1 MKHQQKVNAMSTKDT
16 VLALFEKNRG
26 FYVSGEQIASE
37 LNITRTA
44 VWKAVKILQKEGYEI
59 KAVTNRGYC
68 LDKDSDVLSVRGIRS
83 CLEDDGASLRPEVF
97 VSVDSTNN
105 VCRKKADEGEPEG
118 YVAVAGAQTAGRGRR
133 GRSFYSPADTGIY
146 MSLLLRPE
154 NYSSDQVLK
163 LTTMAAVAVSE
174 SIEKLS
180 GKKAEIK
187 WVNDI
192 FVDGKKVCGIL
203 CEALY
208 SVQSGNLECVI
219 AGIGIN
225 AYAPAGGFPAEIAK
239 SAGCVFGKTE
249 VGLRNR
255 LAAEVLNRFMAFY
268 KDLAGDY
275 YYDEY
280 RKRSFVIDKD
290 IKVISGGNVVK
301 AHVLDL
307 DKDCG
312 LVVRYED
319 GTEEVLRSGEIS
331 IRV

>member
-1 MKHQQKVNAMSTKDT
+1 MSTKDI

-26 FYVSGEQIASE
+26 FFVSGEQIASE

-68 LDKDSDVLSVRGIRS
+68 LDKNSDVLSVRGIRS
-83 CLEDDGASLRPEVF
+83 HLNDECAGLRPEVF

-105 VCRKKADEGEPEG
+105 VCRKKADLGESEG
-118 YVAVAGAQTAGRGRR
+118 YVAVAGAQTSGRGRR

-146 MSLLLRPE
+146 LSILLRPE
-154 NYSSDQVLK
+154 GYNSDQVLK

-192 FVDGKKVCGIL
+192 FVDGRKASGIL
-203 CEALY
+203 CEALFD
-208 SVQSGNLECVI
+208 VNGGKLECVI
-219 AGIGIN
+219 VGIGIN
-225 AYAPAGGFPAEIAK
+225 AYAPSGGFPKDIAET
-239 SAGCVFGKTE
+239 AGSVFSKTE
-249 VGLRNR
+249 VGLKNR
-255 LAAEVLNRFMAFY
+255 LVAEVLNRFMAFY
-268 KDLAGDY
+268 HDLPGDY

-280 RKRSFVIDKD
+280 RKRSFVIGKD
-290 IKVISGGNVVK
+290 IKVINGGSIVN

-312 LVVRYED
+312 LVVRYAD
-319 GTEEVLRSGEIS
+319 GSEEVLNSGEIS

>member
-1 MKHQQKVNAMSTKDT
+1 MSTKDV

-26 FYVSGEQIASE
+26 FFVSGEQIASE

-44 VWKAVKILQKEGYEI
+44 VWKAVKILQKEGYKI

-68 LDKDSDVLSVRGIRS
+68 LAKDSDVLSERGIRS
-83 CLEDDGASLRPEVF
+83 ALTGAASDLRPEVF

-105 VCRKKADEGEPEG
+105 VCRIMADTGESEG
-118 YVAVAGAQTAGRGRR
+118 YVAIAGAQTSGRGRR

-146 MSLLLRPE
+146 MSILLRPE
-154 NYSSDQVLK
+154 DYPPEKILR
-163 LTTMAAVAVSE
+163 LTTMAAAAVSA
-174 SIEKLS
+174 SIDEVS

-203 CEALY
+203 SEALY
-208 SVQSGNLECVI
+208 SVQGGKLECVI
-219 AGIGIN
+219 VGIGIN
-225 AYAPAGGFPAEIAK
+225 AYAPEGGFPTDIAGT
-239 SAGCVFGKTE
+239 AGCVFDKSE
-249 VGLRNR
+249 VGLKNR
-255 LAAEVLNRFMAFY
+255 LSAEILNRFMAY
-268 KDLAGDY
+268 YRGLSVDD

-280 RKRSFVIDKD
+280 KKRSFVIGRD
-290 IKVISGGNVVK
+290 IKVISGSDTVN
-301 AHVLDL
+301 ARVLGL
-307 DKDCG
+307 DDECG
-312 LVVRYED
+312 LLVRYED

>member
-1 MKHQQKVNAMSTKDT
+1 MSTKDI

-26 FYVSGEQIASE
+26 FFISGEQIASK

-68 LDKDSDVLSVRGIRS
+68 LDKDADVLSVRGIRS
-83 CLEDDGASLRPEVF
+83 YLNEDYANLRPEVF
-97 VSVDSTNN
+97 VSTGSTNN
-105 VCRKKADEGEPEG
+105 VCRDKADLGETEG

-133 GRSFYSPADTGIY
+133 GRSFYSPAGTGLY
-146 MSLLLRPE
+146 MSILLRPE
-154 NYSSDQVLK
+154 NFSSTQVLK
-163 LTTMAAVAVSE
+163 ITTLAAVAVSE
-174 SIEKLS
+174 AIESLS

-203 CEALY
+203 SEAMYAIPDGVL
-208 SVQSGNLECVI
+208 QCVI
-219 AGIGIN
+219 VGIGIN
-225 AYAPAGGFPAEIAK
+225 AYAPEGGFPPEISK
-239 SAGCVFGKTE
+239 TAGCVFDETE
-249 VGLRNR
+249 VDLKNR
-255 LAAEVLNRFMAFY
+255 LAAEVLNRFMAY
-268 KDLAGDY
+268 YRALPSDY

-280 RKRSFVIDKD
+280 RRRSFVIDKD
-290 IKVISGGNVVK
+290 IKVIQADHTVN

-307 DKDCG
+307 DENCG
-312 LVVRYED
+312 LVVRYAD
-319 GTEEVLRSGEIS
+319 GTEEVLNSGEIS